1 MNQTTAMPMVATSKA
16 ELLQADAEL
25 FCHTFA
31 YVKSMALN
39 SAVKLGIADVLH
51 RCGGAASLP
60 DLLSAVPLHPSKGP
74 YLCRLMNMLAAAG
87 IFTAED
93 VVPAASAPAEGDGA
107 PTTVYH
113 LNTVSRLLVE
123 GSSCMSLCVLLDTT
137 DLFVTASLRLHQWL
151 LSEEE
156 GATMGSPFTMAHGGS
171 LYGVG
176 SRDPEFNVLFNGAMG
191 ATSKFIAAL
200 AIRECSEVFAGITS
214 LVDVAGGNGTMART
228 IAEAFPRVKCS
239 VLELPQVIEGIPPD
253 GTVELVAGDM
263 MEFVPPADVVLLKH
277 VLHNWSDEDCVKILT
292 RCRQAISHGA
302 KAGKVIIIDTVVGST
317 SHEMLEAQVTMDL
330 AMMMLFNGKAREEHN
345 WHKMFMEAGFSHY
358 KIHNVLGMRSL
369 IEVHP

>member
-1 MNQTTAMPMVATSKA
+1 
-16 ELLQADAEL
+16 
-25 FCHTFA
+25 
-31 YVKSMALN
+31 MALN

-60 DLLSAVPLHPSKGP
+60 ELLSAVPLHPSKGP
-74 YLCRLMNMLAAAG
+74 YLYRLMNMLAAAG
-87 IFTAED
+87 IFTAKD
-93 VVPAASAPAEGDGA
+93 VVPAASAPADGDWA

-137 DLFVTASLRLHQWL
+137 DLFVSASLRLHQWL
-151 LSEEE
+151 LS
-156 GATMGSPFTMAHGGS
+156 
-171 LYGVG
+171 VG
-176 SRDPEFNVLFNGAMG
+176 SRDPEFNALFNGAMG
-191 ATSKFIAAL
+191 ATSKFIAAI

-214 LVDVAGGNGTMART
+214 LVDVAGGNGTMARS

-239 VLELPQVIEGIPPD
+239 VLELPQVIEGISPD

-263 MEFVPPADVVLLKH
+263 MEFVPPADAVLLKH

-317 SHEMLEAQVTMDL
+317 SHQMLEAQVTMDL

-345 WHKMFMEAGFSHY
+345 WYKMFMEAGFSHY

>member
-1 MNQTTAMPMVATSKA
+1 MVATSKT

-31 YVKSMALN
+31 YLKSMALN
-39 SAVKLGIADVLH
+39 SAVKLGIPRALH

-60 DLLSAVPLHPSKGP
+60 DLLSAVPLHPSKRT

-93 VVPAASAPAEGDGA
+93 VPAAPAGGDGA
-107 PTTVYH
+107 HTTVYH

-123 GSSCMSLCVLLDTT
+123 GSSCMSPCVLLGTT
-137 DLFVTASLRLHQWL
+137 DLFVSASLRLHQWL

-156 GATMGSPFTMAHGGS
+156 GATTGSPFMMAHGGS

-176 SRDPEFNVLFNGAMG
+176 SRDPEFNALFNGAMG
-191 ATSKFIAAL
+191 ATSEFVAAL
-200 AIRECSEVFAGITS
+200 AVRECGEVFAGITS
-214 LVDVAGGNGTMART
+214 LVDVAGGNGTTART
-228 IAEAFPRVKCS
+228 IAEAFPGVKCS
-239 VLELPQVIEGIPPD
+239 VLDLPQVIQGISPD

-263 MEFVPPADVVLLKH
+263 MKFVPPADAVLLKY
-277 VLHNWSDEDCVKILT
+277 VLHNWSDQDCVKILT

-302 KAGKVIIIDTVVGST
+302 KAGKVLIIDTVVGSP
-317 SHEMLEAQVTMDL
+317 SHQILEAQVTMDL
-330 AMMMLFNGKAREEHN
+330 SMMMLFNGKAREEHK

>member
-1 MNQTTAMPMVATSKA
+1 
-16 ELLQADAEL
+16 
-25 FCHTFA
+25 
-31 YVKSMALN
+31 MALN

-137 DLFVTASLRLHQWL
+137 DLFVTASLRLHQC
-151 LSEEE
+151 
-156 GATMGSPFTMAHGGS
+156 

>member
-1 MNQTTAMPMVATSKA
+1 MDQTTAMPMVGTSKA

-31 YVKSMALN
+31 YLKSMALN
-39 SAVKLGIADVLH
+39 SVVKLGIPDVLH

-60 DLLSAVPLHPSKGP
+60 ELLSSVPLHPSKRP
-74 YLCRLMNMLAAAG
+74 YLGRLMKMLAAAG

-93 VVPAASAPAEGDGA
+93 IPAGGDGA

-113 LNTVSRLLVE
+113 LNTVSRLLVDDA
-123 GSSCMSLCVLLDTT
+123 GANRSSCMSPCVLLGTT
-137 DLFVTASLRLHQWL
+137 NLFVSASLRLHQWL
-151 LSEEE
+151 LTEEE
-156 GATMGSPFTMAHGGS
+156 GATTGSPFMMAHGGS

-176 SRDPEFNVLFNGAMG
+176 SRDPEFNALFNGAMG
-191 ATSKFIAAL
+191 ATSEFVAAL
-200 AIRECSEVFAGITS
+200 AVRECSEVFAGITS
-214 LVDVAGGNGTMART
+214 LVDVAGGNGTTART

-239 VLELPQVIEGIPPD
+239 VLDLPQVIQGISPD

-263 MEFVPPADVVLLKH
+263 MEFVPPADAVLLKY
-277 VLHNWSDEDCVKILT
+277 VLHNWSDEDCVKILR

-302 KAGKVIIIDTVVGST
+302 KAGKVIIIDTVVGSP
-317 SHEMLEAQVTMDL
+317 SHQILEGQVTMDL
-330 AMMMLFNGKAREEHN
+330 SMMMLFNGKVREEHN